1 MKWESSPFVGNRA
14 PMSDSAAVCDQSD
27 LGRLAV
33 ERFCQLADS
42 AFLRYERELEQAG
55 PTEIACKSGCS
66 YCCRALKVSV
76 SLPEIFLLKLHVTSL
91 PAAEGATLRQRIADV
106 YSRTR
111 DHNAQE
117 RLLQHESCPLLVD
130 NRCSVYEVRP
140 LSCRAAV
147 SLDADAC
154 RRAYAGEKVKIN
166 MPQSYFEALK
176 TTSLLLLATMS
187 AAGLDCRSYELNAAL
202 HIALSEPDAEQRWL
216 NGENIFAVAELR

>member
-1 MKWESSPFVGNRA
+1 
-14 PMSDSAAVCDQSD
+14 MSDTAAISDQSD
-27 LGRLAV
+27 LGRLAI

-42 AFLRYERELEQAG
+42 AFARYERELEQA
-55 PTEIACKSGCS
+55 PPSTVACKSGCS

-76 SLPEIFLLKLHVTSL
+76 SLPEVFLLKLHVMSL
-91 PAAEGATLRQRIADV
+91 PAAESLALRQRIADI

-111 DHNAQE
+111 DNNAQE

-154 RRAYAGEKVKIN
+154 RRAYAGEKVAIN
-166 MPQSYFEALK
+166 MPLSYFKALK
-176 TTSLLLLATMS
+176 ATSLLLLATMS
-187 AAGLDCRSYELNAAL
+187 AAGLDCRAYELNAAL
-202 HIALSEPDAEQRWL
+202 HIALAEPNAEERWL
-216 NGENIFAVAELR
+216 DGENVFAVAELR

>member
-1 MKWESSPFVGNRA
+1 
-14 PMSDSAAVCDQSD
+14 MSDSADVCDQSD
-27 LGRLAV
+27 LGRIAI

-42 AFLRYERELEQAG
+42 AFQRYERELEQAG
-55 PTEIACKSGCS
+55 PAEIACKSGCS

-91 PAAEGATLRQRIADV
+91 PAAEGAALRERIADT

-111 DHNAQE
+111 DNNTQE

-147 SLDADAC
+147 SFDADAC
-154 RRAYAGEKVKIN
+154 RRAYAGEQVKIN
-166 MPQSYFEALK
+166 MPQSYFAALK

-187 AAGLDCRSYELNAAL
+187 AAGLDCRSYELNAGL
-202 HIALSEPDAEQRWL
+202 HIALSEPDAERRWMD
-216 NGENIFAVAELR
+216 GENIFAIAEMR

>member
-1 MKWESSPFVGNRA
+1 
-14 PMSDSAAVCDQSD
+14 MSDTAAVCDQSD
-27 LGRLAV
+27 LGRIAT
-33 ERFCQLADS
+33 ERFSQLADS
-42 AFLRYERELEQAG
+42 AFARYEHELAQAA

-76 SLPEIFLLKLHVTSL
+76 SLPEIFLLKFHVTSL
-91 PAAEGATLRQRIADV
+91 PAAESVALRQRIADI
-106 YSRTR
+106 YSRTL
-111 DHNAQE
+111 DNNAQE

-166 MPQSYFEALK
+166 MPQRYFEALK
-176 TTSLLLLATMS
+176 TSSLLLLATMS

-202 HIALSEPDAEQRWL
+202 HIALSEPDAERRWL
-216 NGENIFAVAELR
+216 DGENIFAIAELR